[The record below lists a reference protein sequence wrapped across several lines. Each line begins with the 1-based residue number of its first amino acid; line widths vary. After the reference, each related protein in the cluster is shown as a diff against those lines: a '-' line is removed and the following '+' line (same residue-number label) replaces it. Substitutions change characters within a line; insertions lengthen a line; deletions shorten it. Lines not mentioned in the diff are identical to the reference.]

1 MDGWK
6 WNLDISIIF
15 LSKTRV
21 ISRWNQNLPPLPP
34 LLDTHTT
41 HPLVTLLPH
50 LCLLFW
56 GRSFLQLEVAYCVD
70 RPSCPFKK
78 ARWPQMSGR
87 HVPPSSVRSKWEL
100 KVHEGVRGPM
110 AFLTSQAGEPGS
122 AHPGECWTGIYHVFS
137 PPSVMLLYILRGYT
151 SN

>member
-6 WNLDISIIF
+6 WNLYVSIIF

-21 ISRWNQNLPPLPP
+21 ISRRNQNWPPLPP

-56 GRSFLQLEVAYCVD
+56 GRSFLQPEAAYCVD
-70 RPSCPFKK
+70 QPSFPFKK

-87 HVPPSSVRSKWEL
+87 HMPPSSVRSKWEL
-100 KVHEGVRGPM
+100 KGARRCPRPRGSPH
-110 AFLTSQAGEPGS
+110 FSSWWAGQRPPQGALS
-122 AHPGECWTGIYHVFS
+122 WDLPCVLS
-137 PPSVMLLYILRGYT
+137 PSVMLLYVLRGYA